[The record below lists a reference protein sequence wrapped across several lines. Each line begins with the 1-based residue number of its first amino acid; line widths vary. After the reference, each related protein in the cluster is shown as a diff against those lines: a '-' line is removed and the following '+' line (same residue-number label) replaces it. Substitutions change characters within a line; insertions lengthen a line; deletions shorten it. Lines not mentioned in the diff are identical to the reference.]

1 MSVLA
6 AEARGDLRLESVRSV
21 GRRGEAGF
29 SGEVVPVRFWLGVLV
44 AVGVVLAVGA
54 TLLGTGVVRLGGGS
68 SAGVEVR
75 VQPVERGE
83 LVEVVS
89 APGQVEPRTRV
100 QISARISARIAELPF
115 GEGARVRGPKAGELG
130 GGEDEAGS
138 VLVRL
143 DATDLAASLRAAEAR
158 YAAQQASLDVASV
171 RLSARRADL
180 EATRVLLA
188 DAERE
193 LNRQRKLLA
202 TSDVSQAAVDA
213 AETRYDQLLKQV
225 MSLQRSLEAD
235 EANLR
240 VLRHELEAAAAQIE
254 QAREN
259 LSYAVIR
266 SPIDGTVTRVNARV
280 GELVVTGTMNNPGT
294 VILEVA
300 DLSRMLVVAR
310 VDESAIANVAV
321 GQRATA
327 RSTAY
332 PGRAF
337 TGVVQSVALAKTTP
351 AQAAQR
357 GEPSDGVAYYR
368 TEILLDEGQEVLSGV
383 SADVE
388 ISVRRHENVL
398 RVPSQAVL
406 GRKVDELP
414 EAALASATVDRTRTI
429 ATVVFLMKDG
439 KAEVRPVR
447 VGPSDL
453 THTRIDAGLEEGE
466 QVIVGPYKALESLK
480 HGDAVR
486 VAETGSGTGGAG
498 TASAG
503 P

>member
-1 MSVLA
+1 M
-6 AEARGDLRLESVRSV
+6 
-21 GRRGEAGF
+21 
-29 SGEVVPVRFWLGVLV
+29 RFWLGVLV
-44 AVGVVLAVGA
+44 AVGIVLAVGA
-54 TLLGTGVVRLGGGS
+54 TLLGTGAVRLGGGS

-100 QISARISARIAELPF
+100 QISARISARIAELPYA
-115 GEGARVRGPKAGELG
+115 EGARVHGPRAEELG
-130 GGEDEAGS
+130 GGEEGGS

-213 AETRYDQLLKQV
+213 AETRYDQLLKQA

-439 KAEVRPVR
+439 KAEVRPVK

-466 QVIVGPYKALESLK
+466 LVIVGPYKALEGLK

-486 VAETGSGTGGAG
+486 LAETASGTGEAG
-498 TASAG
+498 TPSAG

>member
-1 MSVLA
+1 MRIWVGLTAAAVVLGAVA
-6 AEARGDLRLESVRSV
+6 ALLV
-21 GRRGEAGF
+21 GTGR
-29 SGEVVPVRFWLGVLV
+29 VRFW
-44 AVGVVLAVGA
+44 A
-54 TLLGTGVVRLGGGS
+54 GGS
-68 SAGVEVR
+68 EGAEVR
-75 VQPVERGE
+75 VRAAEQGE

-100 QISARISARIAELPF
+100 QISARISARISELPYA
-115 GEGARVRGPKAGELG
+115 EGARVRGPRAMGEGTAGADAG
-130 GGEDEAGS
+130 AAQAVQGRDRGDDSDDAAGS

-171 RLSARRADL
+171 RLTARRADL

-193 LNRQRKLLA
+193 LQRQRKLLV
-202 TSDVSQAAVDA
+202 TSDVAQSVVDA
-213 AETRYDQLLKQV
+213 AETRVAQLTKQV
-225 MSLQRSLEAD
+225 TSLERSLEAD

-240 VLRHELEAAAAQIE
+240 VMRHELEAAAAQIE

-310 VDESAIANVAV
+310 VDESAIANVRV

-332 PGRAF
+332 PGREF

-406 GRKVDELP
+406 GRKIDELP
-414 EAALASATVDRTRTI
+414 DTAAGTATVDRTRTI
-429 ATVVFLMKDG
+429 VTVVYLLKDG

-453 THTRIDAGLEEGE
+453 THTRIDAGLEAGE
-466 QVIVGPYKALESLK
+466 LVIVGPYKALEGLK
-480 HGDAVR
+480 HGEPVR
-486 VAETGSGTGGAG
+486 VVSAEPPVGAGGAARTDDGRARGETSGTK
-498 TASAG
+498 
-503 P
+503 